1 MFKLVVILVI
11 VAVIFTGLSYY
22 NMAKRADRF
31 MIRIEREVLALF
43 DRRDGL
49 DSVKQSVMRVA
60 GEEKIKLEADDLE
73 VRIVPISSLGS
84 ALAAP
89 DNSTEAIEVAATFP
103 LEQSIFSGK
112 YTRRVIKYLSAAS
125 GGSQSYSSGGFP
137 MDVNMSHPTRDV
149 QSYRDSVG
157 RAVAGQNP

>member
-31 MIRIEREVLALF
+31 MIRIDREVLSVY

-49 DSVKQSVMRVA
+49 DSIKQSVIKLA
-60 GEEKIKLEADDLE
+60 GEEKIQLEAGDME
-73 VRIVPISSLGS
+73 VRIVPVNSLGS

-103 LEQSIFSGK
+103 LEQSIFSGTFK
-112 YTRRVIKYLSAAS
+112 RRVIKYLSATPA
-125 GGSQSYSSGGFP
+125 GSQSYSSGGFP